1 MNGCQHTAVI
11 DGEHHGYTAAVNT
24 GGVTEENR
32 AAHGGVHYE
41 QQCYDCKQVRDVN
54 QNGPQFE
61 FGAWLPKPATQALL
75 AASIALKSG
84 DLAGAREQLAIYTAW
99 RSSGGVEPIR
109 GDAKAFELAC
119 VLTAQ
124 RQ

>member
-1 MNGCQHTAVI
+1 MNECQHTAVI
-11 DGEHHGYTAAVNT
+11 DGEHYSFAAPVNT
-24 GGVTEENR
+24 GGVTDENR

-54 QNGPQFE
+54 QNGSHFE
-61 FGAWLPKPATQALL
+61 FGAWMPKPATEALL
-75 AASIALKSG
+75 AAELALASG
-84 DLAGAREQLAIYTAW
+84 DVAAAREQLAGYTAW

-109 GDAKAFELAC
+109 GDAKAFELAR
-119 VLTAQ
+119 AIAA